1 MATYPGLNYIPT
13 KHFADVSLFYTLI
26 EPSKAFMYPVPVP
39 KYCPE
44 LSS

>member
-1 MATYPGLNYIPT
+1 MATYPDLNCIPT
-13 KHFADVSLFYTLI
+13 KHYADVSLFLILI
-26 EPSKAFMYPVPVP
+26 EPSKAFMYPEPVP